1 MADSIILDT
10 GPDTPGKVDAT
21 RRESLRE
28 QIYADLLRRLQ
39 LSEIGPN
46 DRLIDTDIAARW
58 GASRMPAREA
68 LLQLVNEGYLRGTTR
83 GFAVPVLSMQDIRDI
98 FEVRRLLEP
107 RAAACA
113 ARDLTDAA
121 AAVLKE
127 SLAEARSAAAAADA
141 RRMIAANIAFRG
153 AWMGCVRNERL
164 AATIAR
170 FVDHV
175 QAVRLET
182 LRRPATCAVVVDGL
196 AGIAASMRA
205 RDPVTT
211 ADRMAAFM
219 AAAEEA
225 FFAARGAQMA
235 DETAEAERPGR
246 RARA

>member
-1 MADSIILDT
+1 MSEAAIIESGT
-10 GPDTPGKVDAT
+10 V

-39 LSEIGPN
+39 LSEIGPD
-46 DRLIDTDIAARW
+46 DRLIDTDIAAQW

-83 GFAVPVLSMQDIRDI
+83 GFAVPVLSIQDIRDI

-113 ARDLTDAA
+113 ARDLTEEAAIALDAA
-121 AAVLKE
+121 
-127 SLAEARSAAAAADA
+127 LAEARAAAAASDA

-153 AWMGCVRNERL
+153 AWLACVRNERL

-175 QAVRLET
+175 QTVRLET
-182 LRRPATCAVVVDGL
+182 LRRPPTRAVVVDGL
-196 AGIAASMRA
+196 AGIHAAMRA
-205 RDPVTT
+205 RDPITT
-211 ADRMAAFM
+211 ADRMTAFM

-225 FFAARGAQMA
+225 FFAARGAQIA
-235 DETAEAERPGR
+235 DEAAEAQRISSRGQG
-246 RARA
+246 

>member
-1 MADSIILDT
+1 MTETTLI
-10 GPDTPGKVDAT
+10 DTPSG

-39 LSEIGPN
+39 LSEIGPA
-46 DRLIDTDIAARW
+46 DRLIDTDIAAQW

-113 ARDLTDAA
+113 ARDLTDEAEIA
-121 AAVLKE
+121 LGEA
-127 SLAEARSAAAAADA
+127 LAEAREAAAGSDA

-153 AWMGCVRNERL
+153 AWLSCVRNERL

-175 QAVRLET
+175 QTVRLET
-182 LRRPATCAVVVDGL
+182 LRRKPTRAVVVGGL
-196 AGIAASMRA
+196 AGLHEALCA
-205 RDPVTT
+205 RDPIATS
-211 ADRMAAFM
+211 DRMTAFM

-225 FFAARGAQMA
+225 FFAARTAQIA
-235 DETAEAERPGR
+235 DEAELAPLPAQRGTR
-246 RARA
+246 